1 MSSAH
6 PSLRFFAVRERRSEM
21 RAMRRLRSLS
31 GLLVVALILL
41 AAAVASAQTVSRLDQ
56 IIQRG
61 YVRVGTT
68 GDYKPFS
75 YLNPASNEYEGHD
88 IDAARLLAESLGV
101 QVRFVNTTWPTLLKG
116 LQEDQYDIAMCGITR
131 TMPRQRVAA
140 LTHPYINVG
149 KSPLIRA
156 ADRQRFK
163 SLADIDQPGVKIGVN
178 PGGTNQRFVDANI
191 KKATVVVIE
200 KNLSIP
206 EKIVAGDVDVMIT
219 DNVEAMLVAKQDPRL
234 YAVDPE
240 NTYTRDDF
248 GYLLPR
254 DDQAWVNYVNLWVDL
269 MRLKGEFARLQQK
282 WIR

>member
-1 MSSAH
+1 M
-6 PSLRFFAVRERRSEM
+6 RAVRRMRSF
-21 RAMRRLRSLS
+21 S
-31 GLLVVALILL
+31 GLVVVALVML
-41 AAAVASAQTVSRLDQ
+41 AATVASAQTASRLDQ
-56 IIQRG
+56 IVQRG

-75 YLNPASNEYEGHD
+75 YLNPANNEYEGHD

-131 TMPRQRVAA
+131 TLARQRVAA
-140 LTHPYINVG
+140 LSHPYINVG

-163 SLADIDQPGVKIGVN
+163 TLADIDQPGVKIGVN

-206 EKIVAGDVDVMIT
+206 EKVAAGEVDVMIT

-240 NTYTRDDF
+240 NTYTKDDF

-254 DDQAWVNYVNLWVDL
+254 DDQAWINYVNLWVDL
-269 MRLKGEFARLQQK
+269 MRLKGEFARLHQK

>member
-1 MSSAH
+1 
-6 PSLRFFAVRERRSEM
+6 M
-21 RAMRRLRSLS
+21 RLFS
-31 GLLVVALILL
+31 GLVVMALILL
-41 AAAVASAQTVSRLDQ
+41 ATTVAFAQTVSRLDQ
-56 IIQRG
+56 IVQRG

-75 YLNPASNEYEGHD
+75 YLNPAGNEYEGHD

-101 QVRFVNTTWPTLLKG
+101 QVRFVSTTWPTLLKG
-116 LQEDQYDIAMCGITR
+116 LREDQYDIAMCGITR
-131 TMPRQRVAA
+131 TLARQRVAA
-140 LTHPYINVG
+140 LSHPYINVG

-163 SLADIDQPGVKIGVN
+163 TLADIDQVGVKIGVN

-206 EKIVAGDVDVMIT
+206 EKIVAGEVDVMIT

-234 YAVDPE
+234 HAVDPE
-240 NTYTRDDF
+240 NTYTKDDF

-254 DDQAWVNYVNLWVDL
+254 DDPAWIHYVNLWVDL
-269 MRLKGEFARLQQK
+269 MRLKGEFARLQEK

>member
-1 MSSAH
+1 
-6 PSLRFFAVRERRSEM
+6 M
-21 RAMRRLRSLS
+21 RAMRSMRSISRLA
-31 GLLVVALILL
+31 VVAFVLL
-41 AAAVASAQTVSRLDQ
+41 AATVASAQTLSRLDQ
-56 IIQRG
+56 IVQRG
-61 YVRVGTT
+61 YLRVGTT
-68 GDYKPFS
+68 GDYRPFS
-75 YLNPASNEYEGHD
+75 YLNPANNEYEGHD

-101 QVRFVNTTWPTLLKG
+101 QVRLVSTTWPTLLKG
-116 LQEDQYDIAMCGITR
+116 LQENQYDIAMCGITR
-131 TMPRQRVAA
+131 TLARQRVAA
-140 LTHPYINVG
+140 LSHPYINVG
-149 KSPLIRA
+149 KSPLIRT

-163 SLADIDQPGVKIGVN
+163 TLADIDQSGVKIGVN

-206 EKIVAGDVDVMIT
+206 EKIVAGEVDVMIT

-240 NTYTRDDF
+240 TTYTKDDF

-254 DDQAWVNYVNLWVDL
+254 DEQAWVNYVNLWVDL
-269 MRLKGEFARLQQK
+269 LRLKGEFVRLQQK